1 MELSNSQFQLLQELI
16 SIQGVASDESRIKA
30 FIKEYVLKYS
40 SQWKS
45 KPRIIDG
52 LGFQDALILVFGNP
66 RTTVYA
72 HMDTIGYS
80 VGYDN
85 ELIRVGG
92 PKNIDG
98 TILIG
103 SDSKGDVEGELMVFE
118 NEYNQQ
124 RIQLSHDRTIDRG
137 TLLSF
142 KPNFKETKEY
152 VQSPYLDNRLGV
164 FVALQL
170 AETMEHGAIVFSTYE
185 EHGGNSVGA
194 CAKYLMNTYDVFQ
207 ALICDITW
215 VTHGV
220 VHKGGVAISM
230 RDSMLPRRKYLN
242 KIISIANDSGIKFQ
256 LEVESAGGSDGSVLQ
271 KSDLPIDWCFIGAPE
286 DNVHT
291 PQEKVY
297 KKDIESMIELYRVLM
312 DQL

>member
-1 MELSNSQFQLLQELI
+1 MELSNSQLLQELI
-16 SIQGVASDESRIKA
+16 STQGLASDESRIKS
-30 FIKEYVLKYS
+30 FIKEYVLKNS
-40 SQWKS
+40 SKWKS
-45 KPRIIDG
+45 KPHIIDG

-66 RTTVYA
+66 RTAVYA

-80 VGYDN
+80 VGYEN

-98 TILIG
+98 TILVG
-103 SDSKGDVEGELMVFE
+103 SDSQGIVEGELMIFE

-124 RIQLSHDRTIDRG
+124 RIQLSHERMIDRG

-152 VQSPYLDNRLGV
+152 IQSPYLDNRLGV
-164 FVALQL
+164 YVALQL
-170 AETMEHGAIVFSTYE
+170 AETMENGAIVFSTYE

-194 CAKYLMNTYDVFQ
+194 CAKYLMNNYDVFQ

-215 VTHGV
+215 VTPGV
-220 VHKGGVAISM
+220 VHKGGVAVSM

-242 KIISIANDSGIKFQ
+242 KIISIANDSGIKYQ

-291 PQEKVY
+291 PKEKVY
-297 KKDIESMIELYRVLM
+297 KKDIESMIEIYRVLM

>member
-1 MELSNSQFQLLQELI
+1 MELSNSQLLQDLI
-16 SIQGVASDESRIKA
+16 SVQGLASDESRIKS
-30 FIKEYVLKYS
+30 FIKEYVLKNS
-40 SQWKS
+40 AGWKS
-45 KPRIIDG
+45 KPHIIDG

-66 RTTVYA
+66 RTAVYA
-72 HMDTIGYS
+72 HIDTIGYS
-80 VGYDN
+80 VGYEN

-98 TILIG
+98 TILVG
-103 SDSKGDVEGELMVFE
+103 NDSQGTVEGELMIFE
-118 NEYNQQ
+118 NEYNQE
-124 RIQLSHDRTIDRG
+124 RIQLSHERIIDRG

-142 KPNFKETKEY
+142 KPDFKETKEY

-164 FVALQL
+164 YVALQL
-170 AETMEHGAIVFSTYE
+170 AETMENGAIVFSTYE

-194 CAKYLMNTYDVFQ
+194 CAKYLMNNYDVFQ

-215 VTHGV
+215 VTPGV

-242 KIISIANDSGIKFQ
+242 KIISIANDSGIKYQ

-291 PQEKVY
+291 PKEKVY

-312 DQL
+312 NQL

>member
-1 MELSNSQFQLLQELI
+1 MELSNSQLLQDLI
-16 SIQGVASDESRIKA
+16 SVQGLASDESRIKL
-30 FIKEYVLKYS
+30 FIKEYVLKNQG
-40 SQWKS
+40 QWKA
-45 KPRIIDG
+45 KPHIIDG
-52 LGFQDALILVFGNP
+52 TGFQDAMILVFGNP
-66 RTTVYA
+66 RTAVYA

-80 VGYDN
+80 VGYEN

-98 TILIG
+98 TPLVG
-103 SDSKGDVEGELMVFE
+103 NDSQGTVEGELMIFE

-124 RIQLSHDRTIDRG
+124 RLQLSCDRAVDRG

-164 FVALQL
+164 YAALQL
-170 AETMEHGAIVFSTYE
+170 AETLENGAIVFSTYE

-194 CAKYLMNTYDVFQ
+194 CAKYLMNTYDVLQ

-220 VHKGGVAISM
+220 VHKGGVAVSM
-230 RDSMLPRRKYLN
+230 RDSMIPRRKYLN
-242 KIISIANDSGIKFQ
+242 KILNIAKESGIKYQ

-291 PQEKVY
+291 PNEKVY
-297 KKDIESMIELYRVLM
+297 KKDIEAMIELYRVLM
-312 DQL
+312 DKL

>member
-1 MELSNSQFQLLQELI
+1 MELSNSQLLQELI
-16 SIQGVASDESRIKA
+16 SVQGLASDESRIKS
-30 FIKEYVLKYS
+30 FIKEYVLKHQG
-40 SQWKS
+40 QWKT
-45 KPRIIDG
+45 KPHIIDG
-52 LGFQDALILVFGNP
+52 TGFQDAMILVFGNP
-66 RTTVYA
+66 RTAVYA

-80 VGYDN
+80 VGYEN

-98 TILIG
+98 TLLVG
-103 SDSKGDVEGELMVFE
+103 NDSQGVVEGELMIFE

-124 RIQLSHDRTIDRG
+124 RLQLSGDRMIDRG

-152 VQSPYLDNRLGV
+152 IQSPYLDNRLGV
-164 FVALQL
+164 YVALQL
-170 AETMEHGAIVFSTYE
+170 AETLENGAIVFSTYE

-194 CAKYLMNTYDVFQ
+194 CAKYLMNTYDVLQ

-220 VHKGGVAISM
+220 VHKGGVAVSM
-230 RDSMLPRRKYLN
+230 RDSMIPRRKYLN
-242 KIISIANDSGIKFQ
+242 KILKIAKESGIKYQ

-291 PQEKVY
+291 PNEKVY

>member
-1 MELSNSQFQLLQELI
+1 MELFNSQLLQELI
-16 SIQGVASDESRIKA
+16 SVQGVASDESRIKA
-30 FIKEYVLKYS
+30 FIKEYVLEHS

-45 KPRIIDG
+45 KPRIINELD
-52 LGFQDALILVFGNP
+52 FQDALILVFGNP
-66 RTTVYA
+66 RATVYA

-98 TILIG
+98 TILVG
-103 SDSKGDVEGELMVFE
+103 NDSQGPIEGELMIFE
-118 NEYNQQ
+118 NEFNQQ
-124 RIQLSHDRTIDRG
+124 RIQLSHERTIDRG

-152 VQSPYLDNRLGV
+152 IQSPYLDNRLGV

-170 AETMEHGAIVFSTYE
+170 AETMENGAIVFSTYE

-194 CAKYLMNTYDVFQ
+194 CAKYLMNTYYVFQ

-220 VHKGGVAISM
+220 VHKGGVAVSM

-242 KIISIANDSGIKFQ
+242 KIISIAKDSGIKYQ

-297 KKDIESMIELYRVLM
+297 KKDIESMIELYKVLM

>member
-1 MELSNSQFQLLQELI
+1 MELSNSELLQELI
-16 SIQGVASDESRIKA
+16 SIQGLASDETRIKT
-30 FIKEYVLKYS
+30 FVKEYVLKHS
-40 SQWKS
+40 SKWKT
-45 KPRIIDG
+45 KPQIIDG
-52 LGFQDALILVFGNP
+52 LGFQDALIPVFGEP
-66 RTTVYA
+66 RTAVYA

-80 VGYDN
+80 VGYEN

-98 TILIG
+98 TILVG
-103 SDSKGDVEGELMVFE
+103 TDSNGEVEGELMIFE

-124 RIQLSHDRTIDRG
+124 RIQLMSDRVIDRG

-142 KPNFKETKEY
+142 KPQFKETKEY
-152 VQSPYLDNRLGV
+152 IQSPYMDNRLGV

-170 AETMEHGAIVFSTYE
+170 AETMENGAIVFSTYE

-194 CAKYLMNTYDVFQ
+194 CAKYLMNNHDVFQ
-207 ALICDITW
+207 SLICDITW

-242 KIISIANDSGIKFQ
+242 KILSIAKESGIKYQ

-291 PQEKVY
+291 PKEKVY
-297 KKDIESMIELYRVLM
+297 KKDIESMIDLYKILM
-312 DQL
+312 DKL

>member
-1 MELSNSQFQLLQELI
+1 MELSNSQLLQDLI
-16 SIQGVASDESRIKA
+16 SVQGLASDESRIKL
-30 FIKEYVLKYS
+30 FIKEYVLKNQG
-40 SQWKS
+40 QWKT
-45 KPRIIDG
+45 KPHIIDG
-52 LGFQDALILVFGNP
+52 TGFQDAMILVFGNP
-66 RTTVYA
+66 RTAVYA

-80 VGYDN
+80 VGYEN

-98 TILIG
+98 TPLVG
-103 SDSKGDVEGELMVFE
+103 NDSLGTVEGELMIFE

-124 RIQLSHDRTIDRG
+124 RLQLSCDRAVDRG

-164 FVALQL
+164 YAALQL
-170 AETMEHGAIVFSTYE
+170 AETLENGAIVFSTYE

-194 CAKYLMNTYDVFQ
+194 CAKYLMNTYDVLQ

-220 VHKGGVAISM
+220 VHKGGVAVSM
-230 RDSMLPRRKYLN
+230 RDSMIPRRKYLN
-242 KIISIANDSGIKFQ
+242 KILNIAKESGIKYQ

-291 PQEKVY
+291 PNEKVY
-297 KKDIESMIELYRVLM
+297 KKDIEAMIELYRVLM
-312 DQL
+312 DKL

>member
-1 MELSNSQFQLLQELI
+1 MELSNSQLLEELI
-16 SIQGVASDESRIKA
+16 SVQGVASDESRIKS
-30 FIKEYVLKYS
+30 FIKEYVLRNQG
-40 SQWKS
+40 QWKS
-45 KPRIIDG
+45 KPHIIDG
-52 LGFQDALILVFGNP
+52 IGFQDAMILVFGNP
-66 RTTVYA
+66 RTAVYA

-98 TILIG
+98 TLLVG
-103 SDSKGDVEGELMVFE
+103 SDSQGEVEGELMIFE

-124 RIQLSHDRTIDRG
+124 RLQLSGDRIIERG

-142 KPNFKETKEY
+142 KPDFKETKEY
-152 VQSPYLDNRLGV
+152 IQSPYMDNRLGV

-170 AETMEHGAIVFSTYE
+170 AETLENGAIVFSTYE

-194 CAKYLMNTYDVFQ
+194 CAKYLMNNYDVFQ

-220 VHKGGVAISM
+220 VHKGGVAVSM

-242 KIISIANDSGIKFQ
+242 KILAIAKDSGIKYQ

-291 PQEKVY
+291 PKEKVY
-297 KKDIESMIELYRVLM
+297 KKDIEAMIELYRILM
-312 DQL
+312 NQL

>member
-1 MELSNSQFQLLQELI
+1 MELSNSQLLQDLI
-16 SIQGVASDESRIKA
+16 SVQGLASDESRIKS
-30 FIKEYVLKYS
+30 FIKEYVLKNS
-40 SQWKS
+40 AGWKS
-45 KPRIIDG
+45 KPHIIDG

-66 RTTVYA
+66 RTAVYA
-72 HMDTIGYS
+72 HIDTIGYS
-80 VGYDN
+80 VGYEN

-98 TILIG
+98 TILVG
-103 SDSKGDVEGELMVFE
+103 NDSQGTVEGELMIFE
-118 NEYNQQ
+118 NEYNQE
-124 RIQLSHDRTIDRG
+124 RIQLSHERIIDRG

-142 KPNFKETKEY
+142 KPDFKETKEY

-164 FVALQL
+164 YVSLQL
-170 AETMEHGAIVFSTYE
+170 SETMENWAIVFSTYE

-194 CAKYLMNTYDVFQ
+194 CAKYLMNNYDVFQ

-215 VTHGV
+215 VTPGV

-242 KIISIANDSGIKFQ
+242 KIISIANDSGIKYQ

-291 PQEKVY
+291 PKEKVY

-312 DQL
+312 NQL

>member
-1 MELSNSQFQLLQELI
+1 MELSNSQLLQELI
-16 SIQGVASDESRIKA
+16 STQGLASDESRIKS
-30 FIKEYVLKYS
+30 FIKEYVLKNS
-40 SQWKS
+40 SKWKS
-45 KPRIIDG
+45 KPHIIDG
-52 LGFQDALILVFGNP
+52 LGFQDAFMLVFGNP
-66 RTTVYA
+66 RTAVYA

-80 VGYDN
+80 VGYEN

-98 TILIG
+98 TILVG
-103 SDSKGDVEGELMVFE
+103 NDSQGIVEGELMIFE

-124 RIQLSHDRTIDRG
+124 RIQLSHERTIDRG

-142 KPNFKETKEY
+142 KPDFKETKEY
-152 VQSPYLDNRLGV
+152 IQSPYLDNRLGV
-164 FVALQL
+164 YVALQL
-170 AETMEHGAIVFSTYE
+170 AETMENGAIVFSTYE

-194 CAKYLMNTYDVFQ
+194 CAKYLMNNYDVFQ

-215 VTHGV
+215 VTPGV
-220 VHKGGVAISM
+220 VHKGGVAVSM

-242 KIISIANDSGIKFQ
+242 KIISIANDSGIKYQ

>member
-1 MELSNSQFQLLQELI
+1 MELSNSQLLQDLI
-16 SIQGVASDESRIKA
+16 SVQGVASDESRIKS
-30 FIKEYVLKYS
+30 FIKEYVLRNQG
-40 SQWKS
+40 QWKV
-45 KPRIIDG
+45 KPHIIDG
-52 LGFQDALILVFGNP
+52 TGFQDAMILVFGNP
-66 RTTVYA
+66 RTAVYA

-80 VGYDN
+80 VGYEN

-98 TILIG
+98 TLLVG
-103 SDSKGDVEGELMVFE
+103 NDSQGVVEGELMIFE

-124 RIQLSHDRTIDRG
+124 RLQLSSDRTVDRG

-142 KPNFKETKEY
+142 KPDFKETKEY
-152 VQSPYLDNRLGV
+152 VQSPYMDNRLGV
-164 FVALQL
+164 YVALQL
-170 AETMEHGAIVFSTYE
+170 AETLENGAIVFSTYE

-194 CAKYLMNTYDVFQ
+194 CAKYLMNNYDVLQ

-220 VHKGGVAISM
+220 VHKGGVAVSM
-230 RDSMLPRRKYLN
+230 RDSMIPRRKYLN
-242 KIISIANDSGIKFQ
+242 KILSIAKDSGIKYQ

-291 PQEKVY
+291 PKEKVY

-312 DQL
+312 NQL

>member
-1 MELSNSQFQLLQELI
+1 MELSNSELLQELI
-16 SIQGVASDESRIKA
+16 SIQGVASDESTIKS
-30 FIKEYVLKYS
+30 FIKEYVLENASK
-40 SQWKS
+40 WKS
-45 KPRIIDG
+45 KPHIIDG
-52 LGFQDALILVFGNP
+52 TGFQDTLILVFGTP
-66 RTTVYA
+66 RTAVYA

-80 VGYDN
+80 VGYEN

-98 TILIG
+98 TLLVG
-103 SDSKGDVEGELMVFE
+103 KDSQDDVEGELMIFE
-118 NEYNQQ
+118 NESGQQ
-124 RIQLSHDRTIDRG
+124 RIQLLCNRMVDRG

-142 KPNFKETKEY
+142 KPDFKETKEY
-152 VQSPYLDNRLGV
+152 IQSPYLDNRLGV
-164 FVALQL
+164 YVALQL
-170 AETMEHGAIVFSTYE
+170 AETLENGAIVFSTYE
-185 EHGGNSVGA
+185 EHGGNSVGV
-194 CAKYLMNTYDVFQ
+194 CAKYLMNNYDVFK

-220 VHKGGVAISM
+220 VHKGGVAVSM

-242 KIISIANDSGIKFQ
+242 KIISIAEESGIKYQ

-291 PQEKVY
+291 PKEKVY
-297 KKDIESMIELYRVLM
+297 KKDIQSMIDLYQVLLQ
-312 DQL
+312 QL

>member
-1 MELSNSQFQLLQELI
+1 MELSNSQLLQDLI
-16 SIQGVASDESRIKA
+16 SVQGLASDESRIKS
-30 FIKEYVLKYS
+30 FIKDYVLRN
-40 SQWKS
+40 QGTWKS
-45 KPRIIDG
+45 KPHIIDG
-52 LGFQDALILVFGNP
+52 AGFQDAMILVFGNP
-66 RTTVYA
+66 RTAVYA

-80 VGYDN
+80 VGYEN

-98 TILIG
+98 TQLVG
-103 SDSKGDVEGELMVFE
+103 NDSQGIVEGELMIFE

-124 RIQLSHDRTIDRG
+124 RLQLSCDRTVDRG

-164 FVALQL
+164 YVALQL
-170 AETMEHGAIVFSTYE
+170 AETMENGAIVFSTYE

-194 CAKYLMNTYDVFQ
+194 CAKYLMNTYDVLQ

-230 RDSMLPRRKYLN
+230 RDSMIPRRKYLN
-242 KIISIANDSGIKFQ
+242 KILNIARESGIKHQ

-271 KSDLPIDWCFIGAPE
+271 KSDLPIDWCFIGAAE

-291 PQEKVY
+291 PNEKVY

>member
-1 MELSNSQFQLLQELI
+1 MELSNSQLLEELI
-16 SIQGVASDESRIKA
+16 SVQGVASDESRIKS
-30 FIKEYVLKYS
+30 FIKEYVLRN
-40 SQWKS
+40 QENWKS
-45 KPRIIDG
+45 KPHIIDG
-52 LGFQDALILVFGNP
+52 IGFQDAMILVFGNP
-66 RTTVYA
+66 RTAVYA

-98 TILIG
+98 TILVG
-103 SDSKGDVEGELMVFE
+103 NDSQGEVEGELMIFE

-124 RIQLSHDRTIDRG
+124 RLQLSGDRTIDRG

-142 KPNFKETKEY
+142 KPDFKETKEY
-152 VQSPYLDNRLGV
+152 IQSPYMDNRLGV

-170 AETMEHGAIVFSTYE
+170 AETLEHGAIVFSTYE

-194 CAKYLMNTYDVFQ
+194 CAKYLMNNYDVFQ

-220 VHKGGVAISM
+220 VHKGGVAVSM

-242 KIISIANDSGIKFQ
+242 KILAIAKDSGVKYQ

-291 PQEKVY
+291 PKEKVY
-297 KKDIESMIELYRVLM
+297 KKDIEAMIELYQVLM
-312 DQL
+312 NKL

>member
-1 MELSNSQFQLLQELI
+1 MELSNSQLLRELI
-16 SIQGVASDESRIKA
+16 SVQGVASDESRIKS
-30 FIKEYVLKYS
+30 FIKEYVLRNQG
-40 SQWKS
+40 QWKS
-45 KPRIIDG
+45 KPHIIEG
-52 LGFQDALILVFGNP
+52 TGFQDAMILVFGNP
-66 RTTVYA
+66 RTAVYA

-98 TILIG
+98 TILVG
-103 SDSKGDVEGELMVFE
+103 SDSQGDVEGELMIFE
-118 NEYNQQ
+118 NEYNQE
-124 RIQLSHDRTIDRG
+124 RLQLSGDRTIDRG

-142 KPNFKETKEY
+142 KPDFKETKEY
-152 VQSPYLDNRLGV
+152 IQSPYMDNRLGV

-170 AETMEHGAIVFSTYE
+170 AETLENGAIVFSTYE

-194 CAKYLMNTYDVFQ
+194 CAKYLMNNYDVFQ

-220 VHKGGVAISM
+220 VHKGGVAVSM

-242 KIISIANDSGIKFQ
+242 KILSIAKDSGVKYQ

-291 PQEKVY
+291 PKEKVY
-297 KKDIESMIELYRVLM
+297 KKDIEAMIELYRVLM

>member
-1 MELSNSQFQLLQELI
+1 MELSNSQLLQEII
-16 SIQGVASDESRIKA
+16 SIQGVASDESRIKS

-40 SQWKS
+40 GQWKS
-45 KPRIIDG
+45 KPHIIDG
-52 LGFQDALILVFGNP
+52 TGFQDALILVFGNP
-66 RTTVYA
+66 RTAVYA

-80 VGYDN
+80 VGYEN

-98 TILIG
+98 TVLVG
-103 SDSKGDVEGELMVFE
+103 NDSQGTVEGELMIFE
-118 NEYNQQ
+118 NEHNQQ
-124 RIQLSHDRTIDRG
+124 RLQLSYDRIVDRG

-152 VQSPYLDNRLGV
+152 IQSPYLDNRLGV
-164 FVALQL
+164 YVALQL
-170 AETMEHGAIVFSTYE
+170 AETLENGAIVFSTYE

-194 CAKYLMNTYDVFQ
+194 CAKYLMNNYDVFK

-220 VHKGGVAISM
+220 VHKGGVAVSM

-242 KIISIANDSGIKFQ
+242 KILEIAANSGIKYQ

-291 PQEKVY
+291 PTEKVY
-297 KKDIESMIELYRVLM
+297 KKDIESMIDLYRVLM